1 MSFGDRFRSAWNV
14 LTENSPEPERELP
27 SLSNPVMSY
36 SSSPDRMFLHR
47 TRDKDV
53 ISTILSRMSIDVAA
67 IEIRHARVDKEDR
80 YIGEEMSGL
89 NNCLSLEANIDQAA
103 RAFRQN
109 IATMMF
115 EKGVAAIVPV
125 DITNKPK
132 SYAAYDILTMR
143 VGEIVQWYPQHVK
156 VKLYNE
162 KTGKFEEIVVS
173 KRYAAIVENPLYS
186 IMNEP
191 NSTLKRLVR
200 KLTLLDAVDEQSS
213 SGKMDLI
220 IQLPYVVKSEAR
232 REQAER
238 RRKDI
243 EMQLKDG
250 TYGIAYTDGT
260 ERITQLNRPVENNL
274 MGQVEY
280 LTKRLHSEL
289 GLTPAV
295 FDGTASETEMLNYYD
310 RTIDPVLQAITE
322 AMTRTFL
329 TKTARTQGQRV
340 KYFRD
345 PFKLVP
351 VSQLAELADKFTRNE
366 IVSSN
371 EFRSVIGFKP
381 VDDPKADQLQNKN
394 IPNQTDPLV
403 EGPAVEESLDEEL
416 EDPGSPGDTPIDP
429 TQFV

>member
-125 DITNKPK
+125 DISNKPK

-143 VGEIVQWYPQHVK
+143 VGEVVQWYPQHVK

-394 IPNQTDPLV
+394 IPNHAEPPAEAPMD
-403 EGPAVEESLDEEL
+403 EGALDEGL

>member
-1 MSFGDRFRSAWNV
+1 MSIAERFKSAWNV
-14 LTENSPEPERELP
+14 LTDSSKDVDSEAP
-27 SLSNPVMSY
+27 SYSTPVVSY
-36 SSSPDRMFLHR
+36 SSSPDRMYINR

-53 ISTILSRMSIDVAA
+53 IADILTTLAIDVAA
-67 IEIRHARVDKEDR
+67 VDIRHATVDSEGR
-80 YIGEEMSGL
+80 YLGEVNSGL

-125 DITNKPK
+125 DITNRPK
-132 SYAAYDILTMR
+132 NFASYDIITMR
-143 VGEIVQWYPQHVK
+143 VGEIVAWYPRHVR
-156 VKLYNE
+156 VKLYNDRS
-162 KTGKFEEIVVS
+162 GNFEEITVS

-186 IMNEP
+186 VMNEP
-191 NSTLKRLVR
+191 NSTLRRLVR

-232 REQAER
+232 RQQAEQ

-243 EMQLKDG
+243 EMQLRDG

-274 MGQVEY
+274 MGQVEF
-280 LTKRLHSEL
+280 LTKKLYSEL

-295 FDGTASETEMLNYYD
+295 FDGTASETEMLNYYA
-310 RTIDPVLQAITE
+310 RTIDPVLQSITE

-329 TKTARTQGQRV
+329 TKTARTQGHSIL
-340 KYFRD
+340 YFRQ

-366 IVSSN
+366 VLSSN
-371 EFRSVIGFKP
+371 EVRSIIGFKP
-381 VDDPKADQLQNKN
+381 IDDPKANALQNKN
-394 IPNQTDPLV
+394 IPNSGVALDAPLV
-403 EGPAVEESLDEEL
+403 
-416 EDPGSPGDTPIDP
+416 DP
-429 TQFV
+429 TTASPSAIEPPTST